1 MHTSACSASR
11 LGRRLVYPYGWVPQF
26 EANCFGMV
34 RLPHRRAHGY
44 TFAPRYPS
52 SQERLMRNDS
62 FDEIDDLPSLSV
74 EPRDR
79 DAVVPAARAE
89 ARPTVSAPARNPVNG
104 LLWALLL
111 AALIALAGL
120 AWWSYTQM
128 SLMSQQ
134 LVATQES
141 FARISEEA
149 AGRIQDITGKVV
161 ATESSISAGTETLQR
176 QLRQMEVKLEALN
189 RQIRVQEAKQDKRL
203 DALEGELKALLAA
216 AGKRDERLKAQ
227 AGELAA
233 LQGVPEQISKLR
245 TEQGK
250 QIETFLALDKVRK
263 TLTSDVQ
270 ALKKLNAG
278 PAIKRLEQDVLALRS
293 ELAGLPRGT
302 GTTEF
307 DTFRAQV
314 TRNITTLQ
322 TQMQTLQKQIDG
334 R

>member
-1 MHTSACSASR
+1 MRVQSAFDWCALPAREAARLYFRPSLTS
-11 LGRRLVYPYGWVPQF
+11 
-26 EANCFGMV
+26 
-34 RLPHRRAHGY
+34 
-44 TFAPRYPS
+44 S
-52 SQERLMRNDS
+52 SQERPMRNDS
-62 FDEIDDLPSLSV
+62 FDEIDDLPSLSI

-79 DAVVPAARAE
+79 DVVAPVARAE
-89 ARPTVSAPARNPVNG
+89 SRPNVDVPLRNPVNG

-149 AGRIQDITGKVV
+149 AGRIQDISGKVV
-161 ATESSISAGTETLQR
+161 ATESSINAGTETLQR
-176 QLRQMEVKLEALN
+176 QMRQMEGKLEALN

-203 DALEGELKALLAA
+203 DAQQGELKAQQVA

-227 AGELAA
+227 AAELAA
-233 LQGVPEQISKLR
+233 LEGTSEQINKLR
-245 TEQGK
+245 AEQGK
-250 QIETFLALDKVRK
+250 QIETFLALDKVLK
-263 TLTSDVQ
+263 TLTKDVQ

-278 PAIKRLEQDVLALRS
+278 PAIKRLEQDLLVLRS
-293 ELAGLPRGT
+293 ELTGLPKGT

-307 DTFRAQV
+307 DTFRAQM

-322 TQMQTLQKQIDG
+322 TQIQTLQKQIDG

>member
-1 MHTSACSASR
+1 
-11 LGRRLVYPYGWVPQF
+11 
-26 EANCFGMV
+26 
-34 RLPHRRAHGY
+34 
-44 TFAPRYPS
+44 
-52 SQERLMRNDS
+52 MRNDA

-79 DAVVPAARAE
+79 DAVAPAPSAEPRARKAE
-89 ARPTVSAPARNPVNG
+89 APARNPVNG

-111 AALIALAGL
+111 AALIALGGL
-120 AWWSYTQM
+120 AWWSYTQL

-149 AGRIQDITGKVV
+149 AGRIQDISGKVV
-161 ATESSISAGTETLQR
+161 ATESSISTGTENLQR
-176 QLRQMEVKLEALN
+176 QLRQVEGKLDALT
-189 RQIRVQEAKQDKRL
+189 RQVRVAEAKQDKRL
-203 DALEGELKALLAA
+203 DGLDGEIKAQKTA
-216 AGKRDERLKAQ
+216 AGKVDERLKAQ

-233 LQGVPEQISKLR
+233 LKGAPEQLAKLR
-245 TEQGK
+245 AEQAK
-250 QIETFLALDKVRK
+250 QIEALLALDKVLK
-263 TLTSDVQ
+263 TLTNDVQ
-270 ALKKLNAG
+270 TLKKASL
-278 PAIKRLEQDVLALRS
+278 PQAIKRIEQDLLALRG
-293 ELAGLPRGT
+293 ELAGLPSGT

-322 TQMQTLQKQIDG
+322 TQLQTLQRQIDG

>member
-1 MHTSACSASR
+1 
-11 LGRRLVYPYGWVPQF
+11 
-26 EANCFGMV
+26 
-34 RLPHRRAHGY
+34 
-44 TFAPRYPS
+44 
-52 SQERLMRNDS
+52 MRNDS
-62 FDEIDDLPSLSV
+62 FDEINDLPSLSI

-79 DAVVPAARAE
+79 DVMAPVPRADSRSTVD
-89 ARPTVSAPARNPVNG
+89 APTRNPVNG

-111 AALIALAGL
+111 AALIALGGL

-149 AGRIQDITGKVV
+149 AGRIQDISGKVV
-161 ATESSISAGTETLQR
+161 ATESTISAGTETLQR
-176 QLRQMEVKLEALN
+176 QLRQVSGKLEALS

-203 DALEGELKALLAA
+203 DALEGELKARQTA
-216 AGKRDERLKAQ
+216 AGKLEERLKTQ
-227 AGELAA
+227 GGELAA
-233 LQGVPEQISKLR
+233 LKNVPEQIGKLR

-250 QIETFLALDKVRK
+250 QIETFLALDKVLK
-263 TLTSDVQ
+263 TLTHDVQ

-278 PAIKRLEQDVLALRS
+278 PAIKRLEQDLLVLRS
-293 ELAGLPRGT
+293 EMAGLPKGT

-307 DTFRAQV
+307 DTFRAQM

-322 TQMQTLQKQIDG
+322 TQIQTLQKQIDG

>member
-1 MHTSACSASR
+1 
-11 LGRRLVYPYGWVPQF
+11 
-26 EANCFGMV
+26 
-34 RLPHRRAHGY
+34 
-44 TFAPRYPS
+44 
-52 SQERLMRNDS
+52 MRNDA

-79 DAVVPAARAE
+79 DAVAPPFAE
-89 ARPTVSAPARNPVNG
+89 PRRDSRPVAEPPARNPVNG

-149 AGRIQDITGKVV
+149 AGRIQDISGKVV

-176 QLRQMEVKLEALN
+176 QLRQVEGKLEALS
-189 RQIRVQEAKQDKRL
+189 RQMRVQEAKQDKRL
-203 DALEGELKALLAA
+203 DALEGELKAQLAS
-216 AGKRDERLKAQ
+216 AGKLDERLKAQ
-227 AGELAA
+227 GGELAA
-233 LQGVPEQISKLR
+233 LKGVPEQLGKIRS
-245 TEQGK
+245 EQGK
-250 QIETFLALDKVRK
+250 QVEALLALDKVLK
-263 TLTSDVQ
+263 TLTNDVQ

-278 PAIKRLEQDVLALRS
+278 PTLKRLEQDLLVLRS
-293 ELAGLPRGT
+293 EVAGLPSGT

-322 TQMQTLQKQIDG
+322 TQIQTLQRQIDG